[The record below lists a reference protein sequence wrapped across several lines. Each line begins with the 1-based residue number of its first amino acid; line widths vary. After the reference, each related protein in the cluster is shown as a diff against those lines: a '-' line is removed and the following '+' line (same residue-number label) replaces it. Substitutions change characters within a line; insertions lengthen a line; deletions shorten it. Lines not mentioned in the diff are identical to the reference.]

1 MSWFSNS
8 GYARPTGSHWRSS
21 PKPNT
26 KPTTAVGTAVGPT
39 VSRRNWDTGAS
50 SSSGLGSVLNNL
62 TGNLSASSQLGQQ
75 GSADTAATLR
85 SQGFGGLKKTK
96 DFTSKAADFANT
108 AGNAIALTTNPG
120 QVLRNNWQSALQ
132 TGPNPATATG
142 RTFADLNNSL
152 NTVQALSNKGKNV
165 PFGADIGSLA
175 FQATPWG
182 KLATLAT
189 GAGGD
194 NVPDT
199 LERFARPVTNLV
211 GKAGK
216 TGKKLEDWLNKG
228 ARSIG
233 TPVQEVFNLGQRI
246 PGVKEV
252 GRQIHGVTTQL
263 GTENPYGPYAPKQVK
278 ENPVPLGHRDTP
290 RARQMIADG
299 NVWNPNTRQWE
310 GTGKP
315 NYDAIMAEAVR
326 ANRGSQYEKDWQDWQ
341 RELDPGVDLSSRT
354 YASQQALIE
363 ANNRGQ
369 TNQPSDAFR
378 NKLLVPTE
386 EQERRYGRGYA
397 IPNLAGATNK
407 WASAD
412 VSNRKAR
419 DYSNLAGSTLTDVAN
434 QTVGFTNQAKT
445 LTKEAEDFKES
456 LRSKP
461 GGYTQDDVNHF
472 NSLRQQ
478 IANANAS
485 ASDGYNGMAEAG
497 LIQKDAQGRMSWTDS
512 ARSRASQDAR
522 IGFGH
527 DVANYAADQT
537 DIGRNVRSVGNVIG
551 NEDMGKYGQ
560 YAQLAGNLHNIATSP
575 NPVGRTLE
583 GVDRVG
589 EAINPASITGK
600 IARGIASPFGSGAV
614 DRVGRITGP
623 AERGVDVILNNTFGL
638 PSKLHKYFTK
648 PDPIPQRDWRT
659 GEAVPQVGSRSEGR
673 GRTWDRETRR
683 WVEGT
688 GTPQVKGWSSEGQVD
703 NRFNAD
709 RAAASV
715 EANQRGVTTYKPNAY
730 SKSTG
735 LQPGMEYYK
744 REDGRVAS
752 RKKAEPPPG
761 KAPAPAGKKWVYKT
775 NNYGITT
782 GIRGDAKWQLV
793 NDPSA
798 YVTGPAGA
806 KGQVQVKDLRA
817 ALARAKLA
825 TDPGA
830 KERQLRLTEEI
841 VRRLETM
848 PMDEFKSIDTKDPLS
863 EGGWDALGAGGRHPN
878 AYGTY
883 TKDGVK
889 YETNEKGDW
898 KMVLPDGSHGDP
910 ITGEKGKIHY
920 FGKEGPKGARGEA
933 GPAGEM
939 NFGDKVQAGV
949 EYVGTSVGN
958 TLALPFKA
966 AANLVGHP
974 IRTTRNVALGLGH
987 NVENLAQSL
996 RRHVPRG
1003 VRQTFNPGPDE
1014 SRLQGLV
1021 NTVLPIAA
1029 GVKAAN
1035 PQFWYEKALRHAAL
1049 DPFNRDMYT
1058 TPQDDPSPM
1067 PVLTG
1072 LERPPPPRRTAG
1084 VSLENPHSSV
1094 PLKKSGKKYNTFA
1107 PPVVGRSR

>member
-1 MSWFSNS
+1 MSWFSN
-8 GYARPTGSHWRSS
+8 GDYERPTGSQWGRANN
-21 PKPNT
+21 PRPRT
-26 KPTTAVGTAVGPT
+26 QPTTAVGTAIGPT
-39 VSRRNWDTGAS
+39 VSRRSWDTGAS

-96 DFTSKAADFANT
+96 DFTSKAADFAKT

-120 QVLRNNWQSALQ
+120 QALRNNWQSALQ

-199 LERFARPVTNLV
+199 LESFARPVTNLV

-263 GTENPYGPYAPKQVK
+263 GTENPYGPYARMPSQSG
-278 ENPVPLGHRDTP
+278 PLKSQGKGRTWDRETRRWVEGTGP
-290 RARQMIADG
+290 TLAERQ
-299 NVWNPNTRQWE
+299 

-341 RELDPGVDLSSRT
+341 RELDPGVDLSNRT
-354 YASQQALIE
+354 FAAQQALTE

-378 NKLLVPTE
+378 KKLLVPTE

-419 DYSNLAGSTLTDVAN
+419 DYSNLAGSTLFDVAN

-445 LTKEAEDFKES
+445 LTKEAEDFKAS
-456 LRSKP
+456 LAAKGS
-461 GGYTQDDVNHF
+461 YTQDDINHF
-472 NSLRQQ
+472 NGLRQQ

-485 ASDGYNGMAEAG
+485 AADGYNGMAEAG

-512 ARSRASQDAR
+512 ARSKASQDAR

-527 DVANYAADQT
+527 DVANLAADPNTVAQIGT
-537 DIGRNVRSVGNVIG
+537 NVRDIGNVLGN
-551 NEDMGKYGQ
+551 NDMSKYGG
-560 YAQLAGNLHNIATSP
+560 YAQLGGNVHNILTSP

-600 IARGIASPFGSGAV
+600 IFRGIASPFGDAAV

-623 AERGVDVILNNTFGL
+623 AERGVDAILNNTFGL

-659 GEAVPQVGSRSEGR
+659 GEVVPQVGSKSQGR

-683 WVEGT
+683 WVEG
-688 GTPQVKGWSSEGQVD
+688 
-703 NRFNAD
+703 
-709 RAAASV
+709 
-715 EANQRGVTTYKPNAY
+715 
-730 SKSTG
+730 
-735 LQPGMEYYK
+735 
-744 REDGRVAS
+744 
-752 RKKAEPPPG
+752 
-761 KAPAPAGKKWVYKT
+761 AGPT
-775 NNYGITT
+775 
-782 GIRGDAKWQLV
+782 
-793 NDPSA
+793 
-798 YVTGPAGA
+798 
-806 KGQVQVKDLRA
+806 
-817 ALARAKLA
+817 LA
-825 TDPGA
+825 
-830 KERQLRLTEEI
+830 ERQGVMAPQGYASSAPEP
-841 VRRLETM
+841 ETFTV
-848 PMDEFKSIDTKDPLS
+848 PQQPTVGQRVSDSI
-863 EGGWDALGAGGRHPN
+863 G
-878 AYGTY
+878 
-883 TKDGVK
+883 
-889 YETNEKGDW
+889 
-898 KMVLPDGSHGDP
+898 
-910 ITGEKGKIHY
+910 
-920 FGKEGPKGARGEA
+920 
-933 GPAGEM
+933 
-939 NFGDKVQAGV
+939 NFGTSAG
-949 EYVGTSVGN
+949 N
-958 TLALPFKA
+958 MLALPFKA
-966 AANLVGHP
+966 AANLVEHP
-974 IRTTRNVALGLGH
+974 VRTTRNVVTGLGH
-987 NVENLAQSL
+987 NVDNLAQSL
-996 RRHVPRG
+996 SYVPQG
-1003 VRQTFNPGPDE
+1003 VRQTFNPSPDE

-1021 NTVLPIAA
+1021 NTVAPIAT

-1035 PQFWYEKALRHAAL
+1035 PQFWYEKALRNAAL
-1049 DPFNRDMYT
+1049 DPFNRDMDT
-1058 TPQDDPSPM
+1058 NPQDVPSPM
-1067 PVLTG
+1067 PL
-1072 LERPPPPRRTAG
+1072 LA
-1084 VSLENPHSSV
+1084 NPHSSV
-1094 PLKKSGKKYNTFA
+1094 PLKKSGNKYNTFA
-1107 PPVVGRSR
+1107 PPVVGRNQPRSPAAQDEKLKKNLEDRLAYENRFNPNYVPGRARTPGGR